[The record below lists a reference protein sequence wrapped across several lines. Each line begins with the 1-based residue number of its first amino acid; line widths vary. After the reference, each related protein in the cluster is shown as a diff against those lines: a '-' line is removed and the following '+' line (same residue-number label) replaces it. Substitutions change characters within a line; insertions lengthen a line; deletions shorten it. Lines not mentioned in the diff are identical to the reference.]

1 MGIINTLFAHS
12 FENEDNVC
20 RVAAQVYDAGP
31 CKAVSKISRKAA
43 ESPSS

>member
-1 MGIINTLFAHS
+1 MGTINTLFAHS
-12 FENEDNVC
+12 FENENVC

-43 ESPSS
+43 ESSSS